1 MNETLMLYL
10 FTRINAVHG
19 VIVVGLSVMAVSL
32 LVWNMHR
39 YIEEEL
45 PITVPVVWRVVAG
58 VAVAVLVF
66 FPSQKDLAIIV
77 GGTYALEA
85 ARSPEAKELSGLV
98 LDAVRRSIKEQK

>member
-45 PITVPVVWRVVAG
+45 PITVPVIG
-58 VAVAVLVF
+58 F
-66 FPSQKDLAIIV
+66 
-77 GGTYALEA
+77 
-85 ARSPEAKELSGLV
+85 LSKSERPRHH
-98 LDAVRRSIKEQK
+98 RRRHICT